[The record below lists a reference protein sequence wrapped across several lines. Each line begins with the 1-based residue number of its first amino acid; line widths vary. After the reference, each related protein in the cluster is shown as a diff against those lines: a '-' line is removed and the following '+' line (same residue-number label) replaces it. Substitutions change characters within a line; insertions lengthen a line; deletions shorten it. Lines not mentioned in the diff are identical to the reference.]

1 MRKPRAHGALNHY
14 ADCVTSADAMSAT
27 DSSNEPTAN
36 GDIITTDVLVIGAG
50 VIGSAVA
57 LECARRWASVT
68 VVDTRGGPGYGS
80 TSASSAMVRYHYH
93 HFPEAALAWE
103 AGARWQEWER
113 YLGVVDPAG
122 MAHFIKSG
130 GLVLEGPGYDLPRM
144 ISHLRELGCPVE
156 LLDAAGIAERFPS
169 LDPGKFGPPALP
181 QDDHF
186 WADATGELTAF
197 WVDSA
202 GHMDDPQLSAHNL
215 AYAAEQQGAQF
226 LYRREVVDI
235 STKDGR
241 VGGVLLADGTRIE
254 SPIVVNVAG
263 PWSAKINGM
272 AGVLDDFIPKTQP
285 MEQEVISVPAPPGF
299 RLDDGGTCVTD
310 PDFATYFRVHAGNT
324 IIVGAMEP
332 ECDELVMLDSPEDAL
347 GSVRQSTWETQTL
360 RLARRVRDLGI
371 PSKPSG
377 IIGVYDLTDDWIP
390 IYDKTN
396 VSGYYVAIGT
406 SGHGFKQAPFV
417 GELMAELISAVE
429 NGHDHDA
436 EPLAV
441 TGSWTGVTVDL
452 GHFSRRRSVTPQ
464 RAMG

>member
-332 ECDELVMLDSPEDAL
+332 ECDELVMLDSPEDAI

-360 RLARRVRDLGI
+360 RLARRVRDLG
-371 PSKPSG
+371 
-377 IIGVYDLTDDWIP
+377 

>member
-1 MRKPRAHGALNHY
+1 MTSSDTSNATELAHHAPDARASTEIL
-14 ADCVTSADAMSAT
+14 
-27 DSSNEPTAN
+27 
-36 GDIITTDVLVIGAG
+36 IIGAG
-50 VIGSAVA
+50 VIGSAIA
-57 LECARRWASVT
+57 LELARRGAQVT
-68 VVDTRGGPGYGS
+68 VVDSRGGPGYGS

-113 YLGVVDPAG
+113 YLGATDPAG
-122 MAHFIKSG
+122 MATFIRSG

-144 ISHLRELGCPVE
+144 IAHMRSFGCPVE
-156 LLDAAGIAERFPS
+156 ELDGAALRERFPG

-181 QDDHF
+181 EDDHF

-197 WVDSA
+197 WVESA
-202 GHMDDPQLSAHNL
+202 GHMDDPQLAAHNL
-215 AYAAEQQGAQF
+215 AHAAQQNGAEF
-226 LYRREVVDI
+226 LYRREVADI
-235 STKDGR
+235 ITDGAR
-241 VGGVLLADGTRIE
+241 ITGVALTGGEYISA
-254 SPIVVNVAG
+254 PIVVNAAG
-263 PWSAKINGM
+263 PWSAKINKM
-272 AGVLDDFIPKTQP
+272 AGALADFNPTTRP

-299 RLDDGGTCVTD
+299 RLGDGGTCVTD

-332 ECDELVMLDSPEDAL
+332 ECDELVYPDDPDNVIT
-347 GSVRQSTWETQTL
+347 SVRQSTWETQSL
-360 RLARRVRDLGI
+360 RLARRVRNLGI

-390 IYDKTN
+390 IYDKT
-396 VSGYYVAIGT
+396 SIGGYYVAIGT

-417 GELMAELISAVE
+417 GELMSELISSVE
-429 NGHDHDA
+429 GGHPHD
-436 EPLAV
+436 EQPLQV

-452 GHFSRRRSVTPQ
+452 GHFSRLRSVIPQ

>member
-1 MRKPRAHGALNHY
+1 MTSTDA
-14 ADCVTSADAMSAT
+14 ADQIPGTTIA
-27 DSSNEPTAN
+27 
-36 GDIITTDVLVIGAG
+36 TDVLVIGAG

-57 LECARRWASVT
+57 LELARRFDSVT
-68 VVDTRGGPGYGS
+68 VVDSRGGPGYGS

-103 AGARWQEWER
+103 AGARWQQWER
-113 YLGVVDPAG
+113 YLGAVDPAG
-122 MAHFIKSG
+122 MASFIKSG

-144 ISHLRELGCPVE
+144 VSHLRTLGCPVE
-156 LLDAAGIAERFPS
+156 ELDGAELAARFPG
-169 LDPGKFGPPALP
+169 LDPGKYGPPALP
-181 QDDHF
+181 EDDHF
-186 WADATGELTAF
+186 WQDATGELSAF
-197 WVDSA
+197 WVESA

-215 AYAAEQQGAQF
+215 AYAAEQAGAQF

-235 STKDGR
+235 LTADGR
-241 VGGVLLADGTRIE
+241 VNAVILADGTRVE
-254 SPIVVNVAG
+254 SPIVINVAG
-263 PWSAKINGM
+263 PWSAKINAM
-272 AGVLDDFIPKTQP
+272 AGALGDFVPTTQP

-299 RLDDGGTCVTD
+299 RLGDGGTCVTD

-332 ECDELVMLDSPEDAL
+332 DCDELVMLDSPEDAVT
-347 GSVRQSTWETQTL
+347 SVRQSTWETQTL

-377 IIGVYDLTDDWIP
+377 IIGIYDLTDDWIP
-390 IYDKTN
+390 IYDKT
-396 VSGYYVAIGT
+396 SIGGYYVTIGT

-417 GELMAELISAVE
+417 GELMAELVTAVE
-429 NGHDHDA
+429 NGHDHDRD
-436 EPLAV
+436 PLQV

-452 GHFSRRRSVTPQ
+452 GHFSRLRSVTPQ